1 MNYKI
6 IAHQESSIKDPS
18 EKILTYISTLSP
30 FKEWLESST
39 LPYEAILYNS
49 GGIRNFKRFI
59 PTRNIYNIGDTK
71 LRELLKDKALAQEKI
86 EYIIKKT
93 KLHELLHL
101 FLFTVATQTSSH
113 VLKFTTEQNVVLY
126 SLLLFISVLPIL
138 LQRSTRQR
146 MYELLDTIQGK
157 RQINPSVESFKKFIA
172 MIKDDSSYL
181 RLPN

>member
-1 MNYKI
+1 MNCKI
-6 IAHQESSIKDPS
+6 IAYQEHSLNDPS
-18 EKILTYISTLSP
+18 ERILTYLSNIFP
-30 FKEWLESST
+30 FRNWLNSPT
-39 LPYEAILYNS
+39 LPYEAIIYNNLL
-49 GGIRNFKRFI
+49 GIRSFKRFI
-59 PTRNIYNIGDTK
+59 PTKNIYNIGDTK
-71 LRELLKDKALAQEKI
+71 LRELLKDKVLAQEKI

-101 FLFTVATQTSSH
+101 FLFTVATQNSSH

-126 SLLLFISVLPIL
+126 SLLLFVNILPIL

-157 RQINPSVESFKKFIA
+157 REINPSVELFKRF
-172 MIKDDSSYL
+172 IKDDSSYL